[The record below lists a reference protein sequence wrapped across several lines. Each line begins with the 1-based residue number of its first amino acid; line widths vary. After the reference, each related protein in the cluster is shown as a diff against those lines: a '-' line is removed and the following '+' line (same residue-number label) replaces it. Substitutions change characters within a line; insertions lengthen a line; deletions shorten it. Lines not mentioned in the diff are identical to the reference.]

1 MYEDPRRGD
10 LVRYKGNGQLLGLV
24 TDIFIRGYKKHY
36 DILYCDGSGTY
47 TLRDYQ
53 LEVVK

>member
-10 LVRYKGNGQLLGLV
+10 LVRYKESGELLGLV
-24 TDIFIRGYKKHY
+24 TDIKIRGYKKHY
-36 DILYCDGSGTY
+36 DILYCDGTGTY

-53 LEVVK
+53 LERVK

>member
-1 MYEDPRRGD
+1 MADPTLGD
-10 LVRYKGNGQLLGLV
+10 LVCWKETGQLLGLV
-24 TDIFIRGYKKHY
+24 TDVHIRGYKKHY

-53 LEVVK
+53 LESIK